1 MIRNVLIAV
10 DSSERAR
17 GVFHMGTDIARRFA
31 AKAFVV
37 RVISIPPDFPPA
49 AHVAESDPLPE
60 HLAQLALQDLRSIID
75 GAVDVEIA
83 TPLVRA
89 GQPWREILDAAE
101 EIDADMI
108 VLGSHGYNGW
118 DRILGTT
125 AAKVANLATRHVF
138 VVHNREL
145 AGRGGAAG
153 ERKGGPP

>member
-17 GVFHMGTDIARRFA
+17 GVFHMGTDLARRFG
-31 AKAFVV
+31 AKVSVV

-49 AHVAESDPLPE
+49 AHVAEGDPLPQ
-60 HLAQLALQDLRSIID
+60 HLAQLALADLRSMID
-75 GAVDVEIA
+75 DVVDIEVA

-89 GQPWREILDAAE
+89 GQPWREVLEAAE
-101 EIDADMI
+101 EIDADVI

-118 DRILGTT
+118 DRVLGTT

-145 AGRGGAAG
+145 AGRGGAA
-153 ERKGGPP
+153 ERKREA